1 LSLKIDEVLLSLIE
15 TEDPIRV
22 LWEALV
28 GIWEVEQVPDN
39 IDDFFLE
46 RERVT
51 NHLERIAHECFF
63 ELYNLLIDRV
73 NGSKTERVLADE
85 DETLI
90 LMDGLSIREAS
101 LLSPALAKAGFDLY
115 ETDYSFSAIPSD
127 TQPFVRRFFGTS
139 SPSAI
144 RGGEDFAFEY
154 VEAGRVKDFFPR
166 RGKLVVWIS
175 FPDQLMHHAGRI
187 VTPSEAFAKTKETLL
202 KVLQNSARTQAT
214 ITSDHGYIYAQRSI
228 EHCWPPSRE
237 DERLLRGIFGSG
249 RAVRVT
255 EVSGPDRR
263 KLDRPQDKRYVV
275 EEDDH
280 YCVVGRYY
288 WSTTGRG
295 SDVSHG
301 GISLTECL
309 VPVLKIRKVE

>member
-1 LSLKIDEVLLSLIE
+1 MSPKIDELLLSLIE
-15 TEDPIRV
+15 TEDPVRV

-28 GIWEVEQVPDN
+28 DIWKVEQVPHN

-51 NHLERIAHECFF
+51 NGLERVVHECFF
-63 ELYNLLIDRV
+63 ELYDLLIEAV
-73 NGSKTERVLADE
+73 KGSKMERVLAGE
-85 DETLI
+85 ENTLI

-101 LLSPALAKAGFDLY
+101 LLSRALPEAGFHVDD
-115 ETDYSFSAIPSD
+115 TDYSFSVIPSD
-127 TQPFVRRFFGTS
+127 TVPFVRRFFGTS

-154 VEAGRVKDFFPR
+154 VEAGRVKDYFAP

-202 KVLQNSARTQAT
+202 KVLQNSGREEAT
-214 ITSDHGYIYAQRSI
+214 ITSDHGYLYAQRTI
-228 EHCWPPSRE
+228 EHCWPPSRD

-249 RAVRVT
+249 RAVSVH

-263 KLDRPQDKRYVV
+263 RLEQPPDKRYVID
-275 EEDDH
+275 ENDH
-280 YCVVGRYY
+280 YCIVGRYY
-288 WSTTGRG
+288 WSAAGPT
-295 SDVSHG
+295 SDVAHG
-301 GISLTECL
+301 GVSLMECIT
-309 VPVLKIRKVE
+309 PVIRVRR